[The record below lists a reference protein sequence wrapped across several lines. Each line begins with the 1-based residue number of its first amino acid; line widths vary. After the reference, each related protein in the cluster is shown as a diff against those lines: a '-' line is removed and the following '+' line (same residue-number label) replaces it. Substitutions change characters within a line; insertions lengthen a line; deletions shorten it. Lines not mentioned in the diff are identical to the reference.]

1 LGWYSFLRKLHD
13 GRTTSNDTTDHGGA
27 VKIRVLV
34 VDDFP
39 LVREGL
45 AAALAIDP
53 GFEVLG
59 QASDAGEGLRM
70 ALELR
75 PDVVLLDLRM
85 PEGGGI
91 ALLEKLRDE
100 LPETRALVVTASEK
114 AEALL
119 DAVAAGAAG
128 YVTKRVSAR
137 ELRHAV
143 VTVYSGGSIIT
154 PTLAGHLLREYSQ
167 VSRGEPMHVRPLLG
181 QREQEVLKLVA
192 QGCTDRE
199 VGTRLYI
206 SPRTVQ
212 NHLARIREK
221 TGLRR
226 RSELAAWAAE
236 HSLV

>member
-1 LGWYSFLRKLHD
+1 
-13 GRTTSNDTTDHGGA
+13 

-59 QASDAGEGLRM
+59 QASDAEEGLRM
-70 ALELR
+70 ARELR

-91 ALLEKLRDE
+91 ALLEKLREE

>member
-1 LGWYSFLRKLHD
+1 
-13 GRTTSNDTTDHGGA
+13 

-45 AAALAIDP
+45 AAALAMDP

-59 QASDAGEGLRM
+59 QASDAEEGMRM
-70 ALELR
+70 ARELR
-75 PDVVLLDLRM
+75 PEVVLLDLRM
-85 PEGGGI
+85 PEGGGM
-91 ALLEKLRDE
+91 ALLERLRAE
-100 LPETRALVVTASEK
+100 MPETKALVVTASEK
-114 AEALL
+114 AETLL

>member
-1 LGWYSFLRKLHD
+1 
-13 GRTTSNDTTDHGGA
+13 
-27 VKIRVLV
+27 VKIRILV

-53 GFEVLG
+53 GFEVIG
-59 QASDAGEGLRM
+59 QASDAAEGFEM
-70 ALELR
+70 AKELK
-75 PDVVLLDLRM
+75 PDVVLMDMRM

-91 ALLEKLRDE
+91 GLLEKLRDE
-100 LPETRALVVTASEK
+100 LPEVRSLVVTASEK
-114 AEALL
+114 AEQLL
-119 DAVAAGAAG
+119 DAVSAGAAG

-143 VTVYSGGSIIT
+143 ITVYSGGSIIT
-154 PTLAGHLLREYSQ
+154 PTLAGHLLKEYSQ
-167 VSRGEPMHVRPLLG
+167 VSRGESMSVRPLLG

-199 VGTRLYI
+199 VGNRLYI

-236 HSLV
+236 HSLA

>member
-1 LGWYSFLRKLHD
+1 M
-13 GRTTSNDTTDHGGA
+13 
-27 VKIRVLV
+27 KIRVLV
-34 VDDFP
+34 IDDFP

-59 QASDAGEGLRM
+59 QASDAKEGMQM
-70 ALELR
+70 ARELK
-75 PDVVLLDLRM
+75 PDVVMLDMRM

-91 ALLEKLRDE
+91 ALLEKLREE

-167 VSRGEPMHVRPLLG
+167 VSRGEPMLVRPLLG

-199 VGTRLYI
+199 VGSRLYI

>member
-1 LGWYSFLRKLHD
+1 MHKQLDIK
-13 GRTTSNDTTDHGGA
+13 
-27 VKIRVLV
+27 VLV

-45 AAALAIDP
+45 AAALSLDP
-53 GFEVLG
+53 GFTVVG
-59 QASDAGEGLRM
+59 QASDAQEGLEM
-70 ALELR
+70 ARELR
-75 PDVVLLDLRM
+75 PDVVMLDMRM

-91 ALLEKLRDE
+91 ALLEKLRAE
-100 LPETRALVVTASEK
+100 LPEIRTLVVTASEK

-199 VGTRLYI
+199 VGARLYI

>member
-1 LGWYSFLRKLHD
+1 M
-13 GRTTSNDTTDHGGA
+13 
-27 VKIRVLV
+27 KIRVLV

-59 QASDAGEGLRM
+59 QASDAEEGLRL
-70 ALELR
+70 ARELR

>member
-1 LGWYSFLRKLHD
+1 M
-13 GRTTSNDTTDHGGA
+13 
-27 VKIRVLV
+27 KIRVLV
-34 VDDFP
+34 IDDFP

-59 QASDAGEGLRM
+59 QGSDAEEGLRL
-70 ALELR
+70 ARELR

-91 ALLEKLRDE
+91 ALLERLREE

-114 AEALL
+114 AETLL

>member
-1 LGWYSFLRKLHD
+1 
-13 GRTTSNDTTDHGGA
+13 

-59 QASDAGEGLRM
+59 QASDAEEGLRM
-70 ALELR
+70 ARELR

>member
-1 LGWYSFLRKLHD
+1 M
-13 GRTTSNDTTDHGGA
+13 
-27 VKIRVLV
+27 KIRVLV

-70 ALELR
+70 AQELR

>member
-1 LGWYSFLRKLHD
+1 
-13 GRTTSNDTTDHGGA
+13 

-34 VDDFP
+34 IDDFP

-59 QASDAGEGLRM
+59 QGSDAEEGLRM
-70 ALELR
+70 ARELR

-91 ALLEKLRDE
+91 ALLERLREE

-114 AEALL
+114 AETLL

-167 VSRGEPMHVRPLLG
+167 VSRGEPLHVRPLLG

-192 QGCTDRE
+192 QGGTDRE

>member
-1 LGWYSFLRKLHD
+1 
-13 GRTTSNDTTDHGGA
+13 

-34 VDDFP
+34 IDDFP

-59 QASDAGEGLRM
+59 QGSDAEEGMRM
-70 ALELR
+70 ARELR

-91 ALLEKLRDE
+91 ALLEKLREE

>member
-1 LGWYSFLRKLHD
+1 
-13 GRTTSNDTTDHGGA
+13 

-34 VDDFP
+34 IDDFP

-59 QASDAGEGLRM
+59 QGSDAEEGLRL
-70 ALELR
+70 ARELR

-91 ALLEKLRDE
+91 ALLERLREE

-114 AEALL
+114 AETLL

>member
-1 LGWYSFLRKLHD
+1 M
-13 GRTTSNDTTDHGGA
+13 
-27 VKIRVLV
+27 KIRVLV

-59 QASDAGEGLRM
+59 QASDAEEGMRM
-70 ALELR
+70 ARELR

-91 ALLEKLRDE
+91 ALLERLRDE

>member
-1 LGWYSFLRKLHD
+1 
-13 GRTTSNDTTDHGGA
+13 

-59 QASDAGEGLRM
+59 QASDAEEGLRM
-70 ALELR
+70 ARELR

-100 LPETRALVVTASEK
+100 LPEARALVVTASEK

>member
-1 LGWYSFLRKLHD
+1 
-13 GRTTSNDTTDHGGA
+13 

-34 VDDFP
+34 IDDFP

-59 QASDAGEGLRM
+59 QGSDAEEGLRM
-70 ALELR
+70 ALEMR

-91 ALLEKLRDE
+91 ALLERLREE

-114 AEALL
+114 AETLL

>member
-1 LGWYSFLRKLHD
+1 
-13 GRTTSNDTTDHGGA
+13 

-53 GFEVLG
+53 GFEVMG
-59 QASDAGEGLRM
+59 QASDAEEGLRM
-70 ALELR
+70 ARELR

-91 ALLEKLRDE
+91 ALLERLRDE